1 MNSAGSTIVGIDAS
15 NIKAGGGLTHLVELL
30 RAADPMVHGFSRVI
44 LWGGME
50 TLSKIEDRPW
60 LAKSHQ
66 KILDMGLAYRTFWQ
80 VFKLSKLA
88 QEACCD
94 ILFVPGSSYV
104 GSFGPVVVISQN
116 LLPFEWSEQRRF
128 GWSWITLKF
137 AILRM
142 IQGRTFVRAE
152 GVIFLTR
159 YARDVVLRI
168 LKAPVDKTAIIA
180 HGIDSHFFSSPRE
193 QLNSSHYSSQRP
205 YRLLYVSQ
213 VNMYKHQWHV
223 AEAVSQLRI
232 NNIPIM
238 LDLVGSA
245 YPPALKKLENVLHR
259 VDPAGQFVRYRDEVP
274 HDELHLRYA
283 MADMFVFASSCET
296 FGQILT
302 EAMSAGLPIACSNR
316 SALPEVLGDAGVYFD
331 PEDSNDIAG
340 ALFKLIDSPDLRAQ
354 LAKAAYERARNFSWQ
369 QCANE
374 TFGFL
379 ARIHFE
385 ARGGKL

>member
-1 MNSAGSTIVGIDAS
+1 M
-15 NIKAGGGLTHLVELL
+15 VEML
-30 RAADPMVHGFSRVI
+30 RAADPLVHGFSRVI
-44 LWGGME
+44 VWGGME
-50 TLSKIEDRPW
+50 TLSKLEDRPW
-60 LAKSHQ
+60 LKKSYQ
-66 KILDMGLAYRTFWQ
+66 KILDRGLAYRTFWQ

-88 QEACCD
+88 REACCD

-104 GSFGPVVVISQN
+104 GSFSPVVVISQN

-128 GWSWITLKF
+128 GWSLMTLKF

-142 IQGRTFVRAE
+142 IQGRTFVRAD

-159 YARDVVLRI
+159 YARDVVLNI
-168 LKAPVDKTAIIA
+168 LEASVDKTAIIS
-180 HGIDSHFFSSPRE
+180 HGIDSQFFTSPRE
-193 QLNSSHYSSQRP
+193 QLNISHYSSQRP
-205 YRLLYVSQ
+205 YHVLYVSQ

-223 AEAVSQLRI
+223 AEGVSQLRI
-232 NNIPIM
+232 NNIPVV

-245 YPPALKKLENVLHR
+245 YSPALKRLENVLHR
-259 VDPAGQFVRYRDEVP
+259 VDPTAQFVRYRGAVP
-274 HDELHLRYA
+274 YDDLHGRYA
-283 MADMFVFASSCET
+283 EADLFVFASSCET

-331 PEDSNDIAG
+331 PEDSSDIAG
-340 ALFKLIDSPDLRAQ
+340 VMFKLIDSPDLRAQ
-354 LAKAAYERARNFSWQ
+354 LAKAAYDRAHNFSWQ
-369 QCANE
+369 RCANE

-385 ARGGKL
+385 ARGGKV